1 MTSPVSKNIS
11 VLCPEKKEKR
21 IKKKQDKDNQQ
32 KRRGREGSGYPR
44 NVQERGMSACLSF

>member
-21 IKKKQDKDNQQ
+21 IKKKNRIKTINRKDEVG
-32 KRRGREGSGYPR
+32 KEVGILEMFRRGE
-44 NVQERGMSACLSF
+44 

>member
-21 IKKKQDKDNQQ
+21 IKKNRIKTINRKDEVG
-32 KRRGREGSGYPR
+32 KEVGILEMFRRGE
-44 NVQERGMSACLSF
+44 